1 MKQPRYSILWHRL
14 SSLWGF
20 VGIAVLACSSLLMG
34 QTGRDPVPDST
45 QLTVSHPECDYFGSQ
60 RERYA
65 NAALRGSG
73 AAASTHALTAVTER
87 VTSMIATAPG
97 RTRFGQ
103 THAPGSIDSYI
114 DADFKA
120 NSITPAPLT
129 TDWEFIRRVTLDLTG
144 RIPSP
149 DRVLTFVADTT
160 PDKRARLVDELL
172 AKPEWVDKWTMYFG
186 DLYQNTATKNSTS
199 LNRFPQ
205 GRNTFYQWIH
215 DSLAAAKPYNQ
226 MATELISTAAENSY
240 NNGPINFTLNGYIT
254 GGPNQDI
261 ADQATSFVFDTFLG
275 IAHVNCLLC
284 HNGAGHLD
292 SLSLW
297 GKNTT
302 RYQAWQ
308 LASYLSHTQL
318 SRTPVMS
325 GNNNIY
331 YWSVLDD
338 TKGFTL
344 DYTLNTTSGNRPPR
358 LAPSGCKS
366 GQPCYYVAPQYIF
379 TGASPKSGENYRA
392 ALARNVTADFQFARA
407 TVNYMWAQFFGRGMV
422 DPPDTFDPARLDP
435 SNPPPAPWTLQPTNA
450 ALLNALAQHF
460 VAGGYDLKGLM
471 REIANSQTYQ
481 LSSRYDGTWNAAW
494 EPYFARKFVRRLW
507 AEEVHD
513 AVAQSSGTF
522 PTYNV
527 TGFSDQGFSK
537 VSYAMQLPDV
547 VNLPDGGGS
556 ISQFLDSFLRG
567 NRDDQPRKQDGSI
580 LQTLNLMN
588 NPYFTNRSHATGST
602 LSQLIAQNLS
612 KSNTDLINTLFLSI
626 LSRYPTSDEMAKAL
640 ATIPSS
646 GANRTVPIQDLVWSL
661 YNKVDFVFNY

>member
-14 SSLWGF
+14 SSLCGF
-20 VGIAVLACSSLLMG
+20 GGFAVLACSGLLLG
-34 QTGRDPVPDST
+34 QTSRDLVPDSN

-65 NAALRGSG
+65 NASLRASG
-73 AAASTHALTAVTER
+73 AGANTHPLAALTAR

-103 THAPGSIDSYI
+103 TNSPGSIDSYI
-114 DADFKA
+114 QADFAA
-120 NSITPAPLT
+120 NNITPAPLT

-144 RIPSP
+144 RIPTP
-149 DRVLTFVADTT
+149 DRVLSFVADTT
-160 PDKRARLVDELL
+160 PDKRARLIDELL

-186 DLYQNTATKNSTS
+186 DLYQNTATKNTTS

-205 GRNTFYQWIH
+205 GRNAFYQWIH
-215 DSLAAAKPYNQ
+215 DSLSADTPYNQ
-226 MATELISTAAENSY
+226 MATALISTASDNNY
-240 NNGPINFTLNGYIT
+240 TNGPINFTLNGYIT

-261 ADQATSFVFDTFLG
+261 MDQATSFVFDTFLG

-292 SLSLW
+292 ALSLW
-297 GKNTT
+297 GKSTT
-302 RYQAWQ
+302 RYQAWE
-308 LASYLSHTQL
+308 LSSYLSHTQL
-318 SRTPVMS
+318 SRTTTATNV
-325 GNNNIY
+325 Y

-338 TKGFTL
+338 TKGFTV

-358 LAPSGCKS
+358 VAPSGCKS

-379 TGASPKSGENYRA
+379 TVDTPKPGENYRS
-392 ALARNVTADFQFARA
+392 ALAREVTGDFQFARA
-407 TVNYMWAQFFGRGMV
+407 TANYLWAQFFGRGMV
-422 DPPDTFDPARLDP
+422 DPPDTFDPLRLDP
-435 SNPPPAPWTLQPTNA
+435 KNPPPSPWTLQPTNA

-481 LSSRYDGTWNAAW
+481 LSSRYDGAWNAAW

-547 VNLPDGGGS
+547 VNLPDGGGA

-580 LQTLNLMN
+580 LQALNLMN
-588 NPYFTNRSHATGST
+588 NPYVVNRAHGAGST
-602 LSQLIAQNLS
+602 LSQLIAQNLG
-612 KSNTDLINTLFLSI
+612 KTNTDLINTLFLNI
-626 LSRYPTSDEMAKAL
+626 LSRYPTSDEMATAL

-661 YNKVDFVFNY
+661 YNKVDFMFNY